1 MIVIGTLER
10 NAEEIGKL
18 EVIDMH
24 VDEKLGGYF
33 FLLFR
38 SRKVLPGLAIQIFE
52 SCPHFVEPLIFR

>member
-24 VDEKLGGYF
+24 VGEKLGGYF
-33 FLLFR
+33 FLFFLLFR
-38 SRKVLPGLAIQIFE
+38 GRKVSE
-52 SCPHFVEPLIFR
+52 SVGIINTDF